1 MEDPDRFLD
10 LPRPE
15 PDGLLLT
22 DPSIRSMYLRA
33 VRESVKQGV
42 DAYAWECVIERRRVL
57 ARSSSD
63 RRGHLARRSG
73 LDSPTIS
80 GGRSR
85 SRLPHNHLRLV
96 PEAAHGLILTAWA
109 DILDDLNP

>member
-42 DAYAWECVIERRRVL
+42 DAYAWECVIERRPWDFALADIGADVAIWHGGQDLTVPPSAAAVL
-57 ARSSSD
+57 AADCRTTTC
-63 RRGHLARRSG
+63 G
-73 LDSPTIS
+73 LSPKQPT
-80 GGRSR
+80 G
-85 SRLPHNHLRLV
+85 
-96 PEAAHGLILTAWA
+96 
-109 DILDDLNP
+109 